1 MQSLDLHISSLA
13 GYFME
18 TNAFLVYAICFHET
32 VHNKING
39 VNVKAFC
46 RLKMA

>member
-1 MQSLDLHISSLA
+1 MQSLDLQISSLT

-18 TNAFLVYAICFHET
+18 TNAFLVYATCFHET

-39 VNVKAFC
+39 VHIKAFWK
-46 RLKMA
+46 LKMA